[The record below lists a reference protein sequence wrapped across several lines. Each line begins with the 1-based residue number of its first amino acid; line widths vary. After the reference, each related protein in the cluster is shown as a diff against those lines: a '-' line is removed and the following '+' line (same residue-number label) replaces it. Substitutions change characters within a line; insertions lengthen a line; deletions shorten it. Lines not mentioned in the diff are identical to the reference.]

1 MGETVYTEYK
11 PPRVSD
17 ILMDNAEDENI
28 CWTYTNS
35 KCKNIGIKSLMGNK
49 IENYI
54 FEILNY
60 KT

>member
-1 MGETVYTEYK
+1 
-11 PPRVSD
+11 
-17 ILMDNAEDENI
+17 MDNAEDENI